1 MFTFTTLQVLQ
12 AIAYWPHEPFSPKEL
27 YFLLHYFLNKELTLD
42 NGSYEYGENDIESFI
57 LETLSEMD

>member
-12 AIAYWPHEPFSPKEL
+12 AIAYWPHEPFSLKEL
-27 YFLLHYFLNKELTLD
+27 NFLLHYFLNKELTLD